1 MNTPKNLLYTKDHEW
16 VDLKENKS
24 TIGITDYAQS
34 QLGDIIFLELP
45 SVGDKINAGSTLG
58 EIEAVKT
65 VSDIFAPISG
75 TVLAINEK
83 LEESPE
89 LINSDPYGEGWL
101 IKVEISK
108 IEGKDQL
115 MDSLSYIEF
124 VK

>member
-1 MNTPKNLLYTKDHEW
+1 MNTPKHLLYTKDHEW

-83 LEESPE
+83 LEGSPE